1 MKLASSEQRDFAESV
16 GALLRKRDP
25 LERLRRAPGPRR
37 FDAGLW
43 SELVA
48 NGLLEPAG
56 AGDVVTACLV
66 AEALGRAAA
75 PLPFLSA
82 SVADALVVPAGGE
95 VTGLAT
101 YGLTAEDGTWSAPAL
116 SIRDGLVHGT
126 LPFVPDGDVADVVVA
141 AVEAPEGRRLA
152 LVRTSDATVEPLES
166 LDATQPLARVVC
178 RACPATPLPACG
190 AELASVIAEARL
202 LALALHGATLLG
214 LATWLLDT
222 TVEYTAQRVQF
233 GMPIAGRQAVK
244 HRCASML
251 VQVES
256 MRSMVLELADALET
270 GAGDRALVAATTM
283 AWTTEAAEEVAGGA
297 LHLHGG
303 IGFTWEHDLH
313 HYFKRCTVGALLLG
327 TAAHHRAQ
335 VAAALTGVT
344 PQSDSTE

>member
-1 MKLASSEQRDFAESV
+1 MKLASTEQADFAESV

-25 LERLRRAPGPRR
+25 LERMRHAPGPRR

-43 SELVA
+43 SELTD
-48 NGLLEPAG
+48 NGLLEPAE

-82 SVADALVVPAGGE
+82 SVAGALVAAGGGE
-95 VTGLAT
+95 VAGLAT
-101 YGLTAEDGTWSAPAL
+101 YGLLADDGTWTAPAL
-116 SIRDGLVHGT
+116 EMRDGLVHGT
-126 LPFVPDGDVADVVVA
+126 LPFVPDADIADVVVA
-141 AVEAPEGRRLA
+141 AVRAPEGRRLA
-152 LVRTSDATVEPLES
+152 LVRTGDTAVEPLEN

-178 RACPATPLPACG
+178 GASPATLLPAG
-190 AELASVIAEARL
+190 GDALTAAIGEARL
-202 LALALHGATLLG
+202 LALALHSATLLG
-214 LATWLLDT
+214 LASWLLDT
-222 TVEYTAQRVQF
+222 TVEYAGQRVQF
-233 GMPIAGRQAVK
+233 GMPIAARQAVK

-256 MRSMVLELADALET
+256 IRSMVLELADGIET

-283 AWTTEAAEEVAGGA
+283 AWTAEAVEEVAGGA
-297 LHLHGG
+297 LQLHGG

-327 TAAHHRAQ
+327 TAGHHRAKI
-335 VAAALTGVT
+335 AATLTV
-344 PQSDSTE
+344 

>member
-1 MKLASSEQRDFAESV
+1 MKLASTEQADFAEAV
-16 GALLRKRDP
+16 GALLHKRDP
-25 LERLRRAPGPRR
+25 LEQVRRAPGPRK
-37 FDAGLW
+37 FDAELW
-43 SELVA
+43 SDLVA
-48 NGLLEPAG
+48 IGLLEPAQ

-101 YGLTAEDGTWSAPAL
+101 YGLLAEDGTWSAPAL
-116 SIRDGLVHGT
+116 ELSPRGDGLVHGT
-126 LPFVPDGDVADVVVA
+126 LPFVPDADAADIVVA
-141 AVEAPEGRRLA
+141 AVQAPEGRRLA
-152 LVRTSDATVEPLES
+152 LVRTSDTTVEPLEN
-166 LDATQPLARVVC
+166 LDATQPLSRVVC
-178 RACPATPLPACG
+178 RASPATLLPAAG
-190 AELASVIAEARL
+190 DALAAAIEEARL

-222 TVEYTAQRVQF
+222 TVEYAGRRVQF
-233 GMPIAGRQAVK
+233 GLPIAARQAVK

-251 VQVES
+251 IQVES
-256 MRSMVLELADALET
+256 IRSMVLELADALET
-270 GAGDRALVAATTM
+270 GADDRALVAATAM

-297 LHLHGG
+297 LQLHGG

-327 TAAHHRAQ
+327 TSGHHRAQ
-335 VAAALTGVT
+335 VAAALTA
-344 PQSDSTE
+344 

>member
-1 MKLASSEQRDFAESV
+1 MKLPSTEQTGFAETV

-25 LERLRRAPGPRR
+25 LERMRRAPGPRR
-37 FDAGLW
+37 FDAELW

-48 NGLLEPAG
+48 LGLLEPAE

-82 SVADALVVPAGGE
+82 SVADALITPAGGE

-101 YGLTAEDGTWSAPAL
+101 YGLLAEDGTWSAPAL
-116 SIRDGLVHGT
+116 EIRDGLVHGT
-126 LPFVPDGDVADVVVA
+126 LPFVPDADVADVVVA
-141 AVEAPEGRRLA
+141 AVQAPEGRRLA
-152 LVRTSDATVEPLES
+152 LVRTGDTTVEPLES

-178 RACPATPLPACG
+178 RASPAALLPAG
-190 AELASVIAEARL
+190 GDALASAIEEARL

-222 TVEYTAQRVQF
+222 TVEYAGRRVQF

-251 VQVES
+251 IQVES
-256 MRSMVLELADALET
+256 IRSMVLELAGALE
-270 GAGDRALVAATTM
+270 AGTADRALVAATTM
-283 AWTTEAAEEVAGGA
+283 AWTTDAAEEVAGGA
-297 LHLHGG
+297 LQLHGG

-327 TAAHHRAQ
+327 TSGHHRAR
-335 VAAALTGVT
+335 VAAALTA
-344 PQSDSTE
+344 

>member
-1 MKLASSEQRDFAESV
+1 MKLASTEQTDFAESV
-16 GALLRKRDP
+16 AALLRKRDP
-25 LERLRRAPGPRR
+25 LEPMRHAPGPRT

-43 SELVA
+43 AELVA
-48 NGLLEPAG
+48 NGLLEPAE

-82 SVADALVVPAGGE
+82 SVAGALIGPSGGE

-101 YGLTAEDGTWSAPAL
+101 YGLLAEDGTWSAPAL
-116 SIRDGLVHGT
+116 QYRDGVAHGA
-126 LPFVPDGDVADVVVA
+126 LPFVPDGDVADVIVA
-141 AVEAPEGRRLA
+141 AVQAPDGHRLA
-152 LVRTSDATVEPLES
+152 LVRTSDTSVEPLEN
-166 LDATQPLARVVC
+166 LDATQPLVRVVC
-178 RACPATPLPACG
+178 EGSPAALLPARG
-190 AELASVIAEARL
+190 DGLASVIEEARL

-222 TVEYTAQRVQF
+222 TVGYAGRRVQF
-233 GMPIAGRQAVK
+233 GLPIAARQAVK

-251 VQVES
+251 IQVES
-256 MRSMVLELADALET
+256 IRSMVLELADALET
-270 GAGDRALVAATTM
+270 RAGDRALVAATMM

-297 LHLHGG
+297 LQLHGG

-327 TAAHHRAQ
+327 TAGHHRAQ
-335 VAAALTGVT
+335 VAAALTA
-344 PQSDSTE
+344 

>member
-1 MKLASSEQRDFAESV
+1 MKLASTEQADFAGSV
-16 GALLRKRDP
+16 SALLRKRDP
-25 LERLRRAPGPRR
+25 LERMRHAPGPRR

-48 NGLLEPAG
+48 NGLLEPAE

-82 SVADALVVPAGGE
+82 SAAGALVVAAGGE

-101 YGLTAEDGTWSAPAL
+101 YGLLAEDGTWSAPAL
-116 SIRDGLVHGT
+116 EIRDGLVHGT
-126 LPFVPDGDVADVVVA
+126 LPFVPDADVAEVVVA
-141 AVEAPEGRRLA
+141 AVRAPEGRRLA
-152 LVRTSDATVEPLES
+152 LVRTSDTTVDLLEN

-178 RACPATPLPACG
+178 RASPATLLPAG
-190 AELASVIAEARL
+190 GDALTAAIGEARL
-202 LALALHGATLLG
+202 LALALHSATLLG

-222 TVEYTAQRVQF
+222 TVEYAGQRVQF
-233 GMPIAGRQAVK
+233 GLPIAARQAVK
-244 HRCASML
+244 HRCANML

-256 MRSMVLELADALET
+256 IRSMVLELADALAA
-270 GAGDRALVAATTM
+270 GADDRALVAATTM

-297 LHLHGG
+297 FQLHGG

-327 TAAHHRAQ
+327 TAGHHRAQ
-335 VAAALTGVT
+335 VAAALTA
-344 PQSDSTE
+344 

>member
-1 MKLASSEQRDFAESV
+1 MKLASTEQTDFAKTVS
-16 GALLRKRDP
+16 ALLRKRDP
-25 LERLRRAPGPRR
+25 LERMRHAPGPRR

-48 NGLLEPAG
+48 GGLLDPAE

-66 AEALGRAAA
+66 AEAMGRAAA

-82 SVADALVVPAGGE
+82 SVAGALITSAGGE

-101 YGLTAEDGTWSAPAL
+101 YGLLAGDGTWSAPAL
-116 SIRDGLVHGT
+116 AIRDGLVHGT
-126 LPFVPDGDVADVVVA
+126 LPFVPDADVADVVVA
-141 AVEAPEGRRLA
+141 AVQTPEGRRLA
-152 LVRTSDATVEPLES
+152 LVRTSDTAVEPLEN

-178 RACPATPLPACG
+178 GGAPATLLPAGG
-190 AELASVIAEARL
+190 AALASAIGEARL

-222 TVEYTAQRVQF
+222 TVEYAGQRVQF

-244 HRCASML
+244 HRCANML
-251 VQVES
+251 IQVES
-256 MRSMVLELADALET
+256 IRSMVLELADALET
-270 GAGDRALVAATTM
+270 GADDRALIAATM
-283 AWTTEAAEEVAGGA
+283 MSWTTEAAEEVAGGA
-297 LHLHGG
+297 FQLHGG

-327 TAAHHRAQ
+327 TSSHHRAQ
-335 VAAALTGVT
+335 IAAALTA
-344 PQSDSTE
+344 